1 MILLKTLGG
10 VLFLLF
16 FLVIGFVQLNKVDD
30 IPVERLKTRWT
41 SNESIFVTIESLS
54 LHVMDEG
61 PKDVTA
67 PPIVLIHGTGASL
80 HTWNGWVDA
89 LKQER
94 RVIRFDLPG
103 FGLTGPEPENNY
115 TIERYTDYVIALLDK
130 LKVER
135 AVLAGNSLGG
145 YIAWATAIR
154 YPDKVDSLVLIDAS
168 GYPYEAESVPLAF
181 KLSQNKLAKTLLK
194 NFLPKFIIRKS
205 IENVYG
211 SPDLVTD
218 QLVNR
223 YYELSLREG
232 NRAAIKERFVQTK
245 PGPLI
250 AKLADLQ
257 IPTLILWGKKDKL
270 IPMKFAQRFNEDIP
284 NSQLVIF
291 DELGHVPHE
300 EAPLKTVAPVLS
312 FIE

>member
-67 PPIVLIHGTGASL
+67 SPIVLIHGTGASL

-168 GYPYEAESVPLAF
+168 GYPYDAESVPLAF

-250 AKLADLQ
+250 AKLAALQ

-270 IPMKFAQRFNEDIP
+270 IPVKFAQQFNEDIP

>member
-16 FLVIGFVQLNKVDD
+16 FLVIGFVQLNKVDG

-61 PKDVTA
+61 PKDVIA

-168 GYPYEAESVPLAF
+168 GYPYDAESVPLAF

-270 IPMKFAQRFNEDIP
+270 IPMKFALRFNEDIS

>member
-1 MILLKTLGG
+1 MILMKIIGG
-10 VLFLLF
+10 VLILLLF
-16 FLVIGFVQLNKVDD
+16 LVVGFVQLNKVDD
-30 IPVERLKTRWT
+30 IPVEQLKARWT
-41 SNESIFVTIESLS
+41 SNESMFVNIENLS
-54 LHVMDEG
+54 VHVMDEG
-61 PKDVTA
+61 PKDITA

-80 HTWNGWVDA
+80 HTWNGWADE
-89 LKQER
+89 LKLKR

-103 FGLTGPEPENNY
+103 FGLTGPEPDNNY

-130 LKVER
+130 LNIER

-154 YPDKVDSLVLIDAS
+154 YPDMVDSLVLIDAS
-168 GYPYEAESVPLAF
+168 GYPYDAESVPLAF
-181 KLSQNKLAKTLLK
+181 KLSQNKLTKTLLK
-194 NFLPKFIIRKS
+194 DFLPKFIIRKS

-211 SPDLVTD
+211 APELVSD
-218 QLVNR
+218 KLVNR
-223 YYELSLREG
+223 YYELTLREG
-232 NRAAIKERFVQTK
+232 NRAAIKERFIQTQ

-250 AKLADLQ
+250 AKLPNLQ

-270 IPMKFAQRFNEDIP
+270 IPIKFAQQFNEDIP

-300 EAPLKTVAPVLS
+300 EAPLTTVAPVLS